1 MIHRVQHVQQF
12 LVVPPPKRVLKITD
26 PKTQSDVIL
35 EQTAVDNSKET
46 ETAAQND
53 VKSRAKQALRE
64 KVRMRIDGEDEQ
76 PSKPIDQ
83 NGQTTVSVQQT
94 KESDDSQKDEMQQG
108 GTEDKVEKSNAIAH
122 LPSPYIRAC
131 PRCKLESNSPSS
143 DTQVAYPGSEDDK
156 VAPTTPLM
164 TPDKSAPETMTN
176 VENIAL
182 ENKSEDGK
190 GRKAY
195 DKTTLLIVRE
205 FVEKNLTSSAFM
217 CPSSQPVFSKAEL
230 NDNKNGNASKGN
242 FTPSF
247 RHNGSP
253 KDERRNPQN
262 MHSFRLAN
270 AFHTNK
276 ERTVMARSSMVVI
289 KPTPID
295 EPVLKRTNNAWKPK
309 RTDSVEESEDV
320 KQEKIQRT
328 IRGLLNKLTPSNY
341 EELSQEMCKLRV
353 YESEN
358 LLSETV
364 NLVFEKAVEEPHFC
378 SLYSDLLCL
387 SLIKEA
393 SKSKQPEEEEKQESA
408 ESTKLEAPTNAPK
421 LIHDSILRWCQRE
434 FESKEREREIQE
446 LEDELELDD
455 SDDAKKQE
463 LKERLSIAKK
473 KNKRRAK
480 GINSLIAQLYRHGYV
495 TDAVALQ
502 CALELVKFFGNSGEE
517 EYMEFALHFLETI
530 GPTYENNILK
540 WQNLIKEKNAEAK
553 AKAENCWRRIE
564 PVEIPKMP
572 VVFENIS
579 SIYDTVIKTRSQLS
593 PRLQCLVMNLED
605 LRKNR
610 WTSTLK
616 VKGPKTLTDIRKETE
631 AEIQQKEMER
641 RKLDAKVT
649 GYGGGRYQG
658 NGSAYSNRSRDR
670 PPQQY
675 HGRSSASSGGS
686 VNYPR
691 GSVNSSAHRRRGST
705 DSGSSYNSPCNSRQ
719 APIKASFVNHG
730 KAFQKD
736 RNLNIETQLVPTKIL
751 TFKDNKTK
759 TANDPSSDPNWRDLP
774 VTQ

>member
-12 LVVPPPKRVLKITD
+12 AVVPPPKRMLKIVD
-26 PKTQSDVIL
+26 PKTQNDVVL

-46 ETAAQND
+46 KTAAQND
-53 VKSRAKQALRE
+53 VQSRAQQELKE
-64 KVRMRIDGEDEQ
+64 KVRMSMDDNAEQ

-94 KESDDSQKDEMQQG
+94 KKESDDFPKDETKQG
-108 GTEDKVEKSNAIAH
+108 GTEDKVEKSDAIAH
-122 LPSPYIRAC
+122 LPSPYMRAC
-131 PRCKLESNSPSS
+131 PRCKLEINSISS
-143 DTQVAYPGSEDDK
+143 DTQLPHPGSEEDK

-164 TPDKSAPETMTN
+164 TPNKSATETMTN
-176 VENIAL
+176 TENIAL

-195 DKTTLLIVRE
+195 DKATLLTVRE

-230 NDNKNGNASKGN
+230 NDNKTGNASKGN
-242 FTPSF
+242 ITPSF

-262 MHSFRLAN
+262 MHSFRPAN

-276 ERTVMARSSMVVI
+276 ERAVMARSSMVIV
-289 KPTPID
+289 KPIPVE
-295 EPVLKRTNNAWKPK
+295 EPVLKRTSNAWKPK
-309 RTDSVEESEDV
+309 RIDSGEESEEV

-408 ESTKLEAPTNAPK
+408 ENTKLENPTNAPK
-421 LIHDSILRWCQRE
+421 LIRNSIMRWCQRE

-446 LEDELELDD
+446 LENELELDE
-455 SDDAKKQE
+455 SDDAKKKE
-463 LKERLSIAKK
+463 LKERLSIAKNR
-473 KNKRRAK
+473 NKRRAK

-495 TDAVALQ
+495 TDPIALQ
-502 CALELVKFFGNSGEE
+502 CASELFTFFIKTGEVEE
-517 EYMEFALHFLETI
+517 EYMEFVLHFLETI
-530 GPTYENNILK
+530 GPTYENNVLK

-553 AKAENCWRRIE
+553 AKAENCWRRSE

-572 VVFENIS
+572 EVFENIS
-579 SIYDTVIKTRSQLS
+579 NVYDKVINNRNRWS
-593 PRLQCLVMNLED
+593 PRLRYLAMNLEAITSGKMY
-605 LRKNR
+605 LRHLL
-610 WTSTLK
+610 S
-616 VKGPKTLTDIRKETE
+616 E
-631 AEIQQKEMER
+631 
-641 RKLDAKVT
+641 LDAKMT
-649 GYGGGRYQG
+649 GYGGRRYQS

-675 HGRSSASSGGS
+675 QGRSSASSGGS

-691 GSVNSSAHRRRGST
+691 GSVSSGAHRRRGST
-705 DSGSSYNSPCNSRQ
+705 DSASSYNSPCNSRQ
-719 APIKASFVNHG
+719 APIKASFANHG
-730 KAFQKD
+730 KALQKD
-736 RNLNIETQLVPTKIL
+736 RNLNIEPQIVPTKIL

-774 VTQ
+774 VTQQ